1 MKLLDRYVLRN
12 FLEPFFICF
21 GGFLAIWII
30 FDISDNSS
38 DFIEARAP
46 IKEIALYY
54 FTQLPQYSLVCLPV
68 GVLLGLLYSLSR
80 MSRSNELISMLTA
93 GRSVFRVLLPLF
105 GVGVATTALSL
116 YLNWE
121 IAPHAEQIKKVA
133 IEKMKRHK
141 KVLEVEPIPAHLF
154 RDRLSNR
161 TWFVKKLHPSSKN
174 NEPRF
179 DDIHVTQQE
188 PDGRITCKWYAS
200 RAGYN
205 SQTHTWKLDK
215 GQIVTFTPEGDI
227 DQTDSFLTGTRLI
240 TDWNETPW
248 RVASSELDPQ
258 GLSVPELYDYLR
270 YNSDFPAP
278 QLAPYRTHLADR
290 FALPFACFVVV
301 LIAAPLGIV
310 YNRTGVALAVA
321 GALCIFFGMIMAH
334 GFFMAMG
341 KGMRI
346 DPNISPWMPDVILG
360 VIGLILYSY
369 RAANR
374 DLPNLA
380 SAAGRATVAMFLG
393 TPLAGVGL
401 YYLARNLPHSA
412 QFAGPIW
419 LSLPY
424 DCLFAGA
431 VLLLYGIIGTIVSR
445 PKLKIAH
452 A

>member
-154 RDRLSNR
+154 RDRLYNR
-161 TWFVKKLHPSSKN
+161 TWFVKRLRPPSKKT
-174 NEPRF
+174 EARF
-179 DDIHVTQQE
+179 DDIRHVTQQE
-188 PDGRITCKWYAS
+188 PGREDYAANAYAS
-200 RAGYN
+200 RADADRPE
-205 SQTHTWKLDK
+205 TKTWKLDK
-215 GQIVTFTPEGDI
+215 GRIVTFTPEGDI
-227 DQTDSFLTGTRLI
+227 DQTDRFLTGSRLI
-240 TDWNETPW
+240 TWSWNGDARGVW
-248 RVASSELDPQ
+248 RVRSWIPRAYP
-258 GLSVPELYDYLR
+258 
-270 YNSDFPAP
+270 FP
-278 QLAPYRTHLADR
+278 
-290 FALPFACFVVV
+290 
-301 LIAAPLGIV
+301 
-310 YNRTGVALAVA
+310 N
-321 GALCIFFGMIMAH
+321 
-334 GFFMAMG
+334 
-341 KGMRI
+341 
-346 DPNISPWMPDVILG
+346 
-360 VIGLILYSY
+360 
-369 RAANR
+369 
-374 DLPNLA
+374 
-380 SAAGRATVAMFLG
+380 
-393 TPLAGVGL
+393 
-401 YYLARNLPHSA
+401 
-412 QFAGPIW
+412 
-419 LSLPY
+419 
-424 DCLFAGA
+424 
-431 VLLLYGIIGTIVSR
+431 
-445 PKLKIAH
+445 
-452 A
+452 